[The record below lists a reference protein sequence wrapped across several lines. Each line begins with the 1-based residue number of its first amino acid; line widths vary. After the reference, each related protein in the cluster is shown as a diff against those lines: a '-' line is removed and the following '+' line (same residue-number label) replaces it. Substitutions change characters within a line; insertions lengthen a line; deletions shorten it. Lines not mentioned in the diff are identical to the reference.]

1 MGKLCLALTAC
12 WLVLAISISTPA
24 RQPQPQE
31 RMAAGN
37 WTVSGPEP
45 PEADEQQP
53 AGDAQTQA
61 QQQTQPQQG
70 EQKPAEPEK
79 KTPGQPL
86 QNGIS
91 KDRLFYLLPNFLT
104 LENAS
109 NVPPLTSGQKF
120 KAVARGT
127 FDPVQFCYYVV
138 IAGIGQAAD
147 NEPGYGQG
155 MQGYGKRFGA
165 IVADS
170 TIENF
175 MVGAVMPSLLRQ
187 DPRYFQAG
195 KGPVLHRVWYALT
208 RIFVT
213 RGDDGH
219 RQFNASEIFGSAM
232 AAGISTYSYHP
243 EADRG
248 FRNLGDTWATQVGL
262 DSFAN
267 AMKEFWPDIRRHFH
281 KKGAAA
287 ADTKTPGR

>member
-1 MGKLCLALTAC
+1 MGKLCLALIAC
-12 WLVLAISISTPA
+12 WLALAVSTPA
-24 RQPQPQE
+24 RQAEPRE
-31 RMAAGN
+31 LMAAGN
-37 WTVSGPEP
+37 LLPSESQLA
-45 PEADEQQP
+45 EADEQQP
-53 AGDAQTQA
+53 SGDAQTQA
-61 QQQTQPQQG
+61 QPQPQPQQG

-79 KTPGQPL
+79 KPPEQPL